1 MVKFLVIRF
10 SSIGDIVLTTPVIRC
25 LHDQVED
32 AEIHFLTKKQ
42 FEPVLKANPYI
53 HKLWLL
59 EDNLS
64 TLLDEIEESQPDYI
78 IDLHNNLR
86 TGILKKRLKLAS
98 FSFNKINLRKWLLV
112 NFKINKL
119 PQKHIVD
126 RYLETTRIFDIIND
140 GRGLDYYISKE
151 DAKLPP
157 EIEKGIPDDFISLVI
172 GAQHSTKK
180 MPPELLAE
188 LCDLI
193 EVPVVILG
201 GPGDTVESG
210 KILQLSNHKRLI
222 DTCGKLSLNQSAE
235 LIKRSHAAI
244 SHDTGL
250 MHIAASLDR
259 PLVVPC
265 VVPAGRPARLGR
277 QSGRLPHPRR
287 PRALQ
292 RMPRVRGRLPGG
304 RRALRPASRLRVSRL
319 PQLRRHLPRAG
330 DRRLGAA

>member
-86 TGILKKRLKLAS
+86 TGIVKKRLKLAS

-151 DAKLPP
+151 DTKLPT
-157 EIEKGIPDDFISLVI
+157 EIEKEMPDDFISLVI

-235 LIKRSHAAI
+235 LIKRSHAVI

-250 MHIAASLDR
+250 MHIAAAFKKHVFSVWGNTIPEFGLYPYYPDKASKIFEVKGLSCR
-259 PLVVPC
+259 PCSKIGYNKCPKKHFHCMKKQDIHAIAEAVN
-265 VVPAGRPARLGR
+265 
-277 QSGRLPHPRR
+277 
-287 PRALQ
+287 
-292 RMPRVRGRLPGG
+292 
-304 RRALRPASRLRVSRL
+304 
-319 PQLRRHLPRAG
+319 HL
-330 DRRLGAA
+330 